1 MNYSI
6 KPVVISSVLRLQM
19 NAIFYALILDKNK
32 LSSIHKTHTHKLKI
46 SQESVTYSQ
55 ITCRSKCSRH
65 PDQQKKVQTN
75 YKKQEVIKYSSI
87 TCSVKAFI
95 FIALFVMSLAY
106 RYIVFNRRR
115 NSLVIIQYFKECKDA
130 NLNWK
135 SVCVITFHL

>member
-6 KPVVISSVLRLQM
+6 KPVLISSVLRLQM

-32 LSSIHKTHTHKLKI
+32 LSSIHKTHTH
-46 SQESVTYSQ
+46 T
-55 ITCRSKCSRH
+55 RSKFLSKVLHILRLLVEVNGVVISINK
-65 PDQQKKVQTN
+65 KKVQTN

-106 RYIVFNRRR
+106 RYIVFYRRR

-130 NLNWK
+130 NL
-135 SVCVITFHL
+135 

>member
-32 LSSIHKTHTHKLKI
+32 LSSIHKTHIHTHKLKI
-46 SQESVTYSQ
+46 SQQSVTYTQ

-65 PDQQKKVQTN
+65 LDQQKKVQTN

-115 NSLVIIQYFKECKDA
+115 NSLVIIQYFKECEDA
-130 NLNWK
+130 NL
-135 SVCVITFHL
+135 